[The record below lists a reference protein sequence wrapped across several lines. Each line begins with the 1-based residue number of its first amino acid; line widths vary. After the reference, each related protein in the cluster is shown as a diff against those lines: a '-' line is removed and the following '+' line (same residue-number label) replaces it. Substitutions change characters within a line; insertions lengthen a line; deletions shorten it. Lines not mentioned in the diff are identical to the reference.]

1 MLSHRFGNILLL
13 HKKKAAP
20 PRNGISPK
28 QGSLSP
34 GQGDRFR
41 VPALSINHSICQS
54 RNRTNNQAPRS
65 KPSLRLPAQS
75 LRGSSALVLRFP
87 APLSAS
93 PGMNAQPPPC
103 THPVPICQ
111 WDREADSM
119 PTSSILLSVCCHFMK
134 IPVFGCT

>member
-13 HKKKAAP
+13 HKKKPPHQGTAS
-20 PRNGISPK
+20 PRNKVPCPRDS
-28 QGSLSP
+28 
-34 GQGDRFR
+34 FR